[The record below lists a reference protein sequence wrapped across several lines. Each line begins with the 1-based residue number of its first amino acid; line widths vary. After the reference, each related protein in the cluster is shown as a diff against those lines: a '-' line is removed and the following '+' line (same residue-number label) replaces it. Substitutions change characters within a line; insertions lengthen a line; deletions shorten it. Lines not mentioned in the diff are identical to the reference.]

1 MSRVLVTGAGGF
13 VGSHLALGLAE
24 LGFAVLA
31 SDKTFDTVAAARLR
45 GLELLTGD
53 LRGLTLPNGFDY
65 LIHGAAITAT
75 PSELGLSEVA
85 YLAEN
90 LELTLAAL
98 ALAQKHGAK
107 RFIFLSSAGIFSG
120 AQVAPLDENAT
131 PDGFGLYAAAK
142 RMGELAAQS
151 LRASGTLDAVSVRL
165 GNLYGPLETP
175 RETRPRVGLVAR
187 LLSDAETTGTL
198 IVTTPDARREW
209 THVQDLA
216 PAVAWLLKR
225 AALPNVTH
233 LCAPDVLTDKQLAE
247 KLQRLLAETRLEL
260 RPAANVSPMR
270 PPLESRFTE
279 TLGLRHWTP
288 LDAGLTELIQKGV
301 PA

>member
-24 LGFAVLA
+24 LGFGVVA
-31 SDKTFDTVAAARLR
+31 SDKTFDADATARLR

-53 LRGLTLPNGFDY
+53 LRGLTLPDGCDY

-75 PSELGLSEVA
+75 PGELGLSEAA

-98 ALAQKHGAK
+98 TLAQKHGAK
-107 RFIFLSSAGIFSG
+107 RFVFLSSAGIFSG
-120 AQVAPLDENAT
+120 AQVAPLDENAA
-131 PDGFGLYAAAK
+131 PDGLGFYAAAK

-165 GNLYGPLETP
+165 GNLYGPFEAP

-187 LLSDAETTGTL
+187 LLSEAETAGTL
-198 IVTTPDARREW
+198 TVTTPDALREW
-209 THVQDLA
+209 THVRDLA
-216 PAVAWLLKR
+216 PAVAWLLNCT
-225 AALPNVTH
+225 ALPNVTH

-247 KLQRLLAETRLEL
+247 KLQRLLPGTQLALDPN
-260 RPAANVSPMR
+260 PAQAVR
-270 PPLESRFTE
+270 PPLESRFTD
-279 TLGLRHWTP
+279 LGLRYWTP
-288 LDAGLTELIQKGV
+288 LEVGLTEFVRKGV